1 MNKVKDSFLLGFE
14 SVAKVGTC
22 ITSCILS
29 KFDDK
34 VNLTI
39 ANMGDCEIALFS
51 YNPLIELHENLF
63 NSNNLRSEKAKEYQY
78 SNHFDHVGFE
88 KNNSNNPLTGTKLTE
103 VHNAHNPKEQELLYK
118 LHPDEIDMFQ
128 LKNSAI

>member
-29 KFDDK
+29 KLDDK
-34 VNLTI
+34 VHLTI

-51 YNPLIELHENLF
+51 SNPLIESLSENIF
-63 NSNNLRSEKAKEYQY
+63 KSNTLRSKKAQEYQY
-78 SNHFDHVGFE
+78 SNHFDHVCLERDE
-88 KNNSNNPLTGTKLTE
+88 K
-103 VHNAHNPKEQELLYK
+103 
-118 LHPDEIDMFQ
+118 
-128 LKNSAI
+128 